1 MIRKIEIDDE
11 NLNTVDFID
20 ESGNWYCIS
29 HSGTDIYDVEEM
41 VKEGRK
47 YEGNVI
53 ILVNFEKDIQLTP
66 FEKKENVYIGK
77 PLWYEDAFAVL
88 AVDFNAGEI
97 YIYSISPKDGKK
109 EILAKIPLEGVS
121 SCYNMRLE
129 KSPLTLLRGEYG
141 DDDDIIDVLWPE
153 KLKFKTSG
161 TWSMEC
167 RDGDLFYF
175 STWYE
180 DPDYRDEIIIKDIWG
195 NDVEIIDGFMY
206 DLRDGT
212 KCLMIQKNKKDKK
225 A

>member
-1 MIRKIEIDDE
+1 MAQ
-11 NLNTVDFID
+11 V
-20 ESGNWYCIS
+20 
-29 HSGTDIYDVEEM
+29 
-41 VKEGRK
+41 
-47 YEGNVI
+47 
-53 ILVNFEKDIQLTP
+53 
-66 FEKKENVYIGK
+66 
-77 PLWYEDAFAVL
+77 
-88 AVDFNAGEI
+88 
-97 YIYSISPKDGKK
+97 
-109 EILAKIPLEGVS
+109 PLEGVS

-129 KSPLTLLRGEYG
+129 KSPLTLIRGEYG

-212 KCLMIQKNKKDKK
+212 KCLMVQKNKKDKK